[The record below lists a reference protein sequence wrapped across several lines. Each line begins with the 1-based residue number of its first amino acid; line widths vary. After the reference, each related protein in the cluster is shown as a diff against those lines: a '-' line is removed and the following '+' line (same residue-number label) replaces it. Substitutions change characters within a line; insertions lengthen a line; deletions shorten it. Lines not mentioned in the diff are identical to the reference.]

1 MRSRRAT
8 SVDPAMGADVVE
20 EDLVAVQKLK
30 DNSNVLRDGECP
42 QPS

>member
-8 SVDPAMGADVVE
+8 SVDPAMRADVVE
-20 EDLVAVQKLK
+20 EDLVAVQKFK
-30 DNSNVLRDGECP
+30 DNSNVTRDGECP

>member
-1 MRSRRAT
+1 VGSEMCIRDRR
-8 SVDPAMGADVVE
+8 ADVVE

-30 DNSNVLRDGECP
+30 DNSNVPRDGECP

>member
-1 MRSRRAT
+1 MRGRRAT

-30 DNSNVLRDGECP
+30 DNSNVPRDGERP